1 MPSRYLPLVLN
12 IFSFLGNRPVR
23 LVRTLVHGTPGV
35 LALSSRSW
43 LNYTYQ
49 NLVQFT
55 PLAYDRL
62 DGACGVNADLCP
74 DGFIGIAGSTLR

>member
-1 MPSRYLPLVLN
+1 MGRACR
-12 IFSFLGNRPVR
+12 FLGNRPVK
-23 LVRTLVHGTPGV
+23 LTRTLVHGSPGV

-49 NLVQFT
+49 GLVHFT

-62 DGACGVNADLCP
+62 DGASSVNADLCP
-74 DGFIGIAGSTLR
+74 DGFIGIAGNTLRCVLV

>member
-1 MPSRYLPLVLN
+1 MINLTR
-12 IFSFLGNRPVR
+12 FLGNRPVR
-23 LVRTLVHGTPGV
+23 LIRTVVHGSPGI

-49 NLVQFT
+49 GLVHFT

-62 DGACGVNADLCP
+62 NGAASCNSEICP
-74 DGFIGIAGSTLR
+74 DGFLGISGNTLRYVAHS